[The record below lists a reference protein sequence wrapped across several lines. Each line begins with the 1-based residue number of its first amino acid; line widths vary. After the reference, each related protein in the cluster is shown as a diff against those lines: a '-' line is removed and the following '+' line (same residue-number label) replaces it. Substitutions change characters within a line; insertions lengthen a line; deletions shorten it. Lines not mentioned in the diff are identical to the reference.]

1 EVYTI
6 PLADPTTVLQVLQTI
21 LTGDE
26 ETRLT
31 IDDAT
36 GNLVALAKPAQHA
49 TIRATI
55 AQMERDAKQVEV
67 IRLRIVD
74 PQLAVLSINR
84 LFGVDA
90 EGGAKNAP
98 RVEAELTTRQLL
110 IRGTQGQIKQIR
122 TLLEKMGETN
132 TDEDADGIADRR
144 HTRPIPYTADELR
157 DLLPKVE
164 RAWLRRNRILIDPPL
179 LIEGGSEPDS
189 GELNLPARAP
199 LRQSTDGFIPEKRP
213 EEFQRFDLTPKPES
227 GSRPQPKP
235 EKIEEPAKEP
245 AAKNNSSAAAGRQ
258 PRIHLVADD
267 GEDKAPAAAAVEPS
281 AAEPDKAQPQT
292 GPATGNSVA
301 ADGEPPLLLILPGLD
316 SSVIASKDLDALD
329 EFENLLSTL
338 AVKAAARPRFTVFYL
353 KYAKSRTAAELLK
366 EVLGGGSGGDTGGG
380 GGGGLLGDLAG
391 AAMGNLGG
399 DLLGGL
405 LGLGGA
411 DGSVTSIGSV
421 TFVPDSRL
429 NAIFVQGEPAD
440 MDVVER
446 LLRIIDQEASPEDVQ
461 TFARPRIIS
470 VVNSS
475 AAEISQVVRQ
485 VYAEQL
491 GSSNNQQ
498 RQPSPEQ
505 IIRAL
510 RGGRGGRDGQGSQEE
525 KQKMTMSVDE
535 RNNLLI
541 VAAEESLFQ
550 EVKALVEQLDFVR
563 PESQQV
569 MRVIT
574 LKRIDPA
581 TVQQALSSIAGDSI
595 QIGTTKS
602 GTSRQPSRPE
612 SESRGSSEDMRRIQE
627 IQRRVE
633 FFNQLQRAG
642 QQGRGDGRSEGRPPG
657 GRPDGGGNRPAPP
670 SRGNPRGG

>member
-1 EVYTI
+1 
-6 PLADPTTVLQVLQTI
+6 
-21 LTGDE
+21 
-26 ETRLT
+26 R
-31 IDDAT
+31 
-36 GNLVALAKPAQHA
+36 PA
-49 TIRATI
+49 
-55 AQMERDAKQVEV
+55 
-67 IRLRIVD
+67 
-74 PQLAVLSINR
+74 
-84 LFGVDA
+84 
-90 EGGAKNAP
+90 
-98 RVEAELTTRQLL
+98 
-110 IRGTQGQIKQIR
+110 
-122 TLLEKMGETN
+122 
-132 TDEDADGIADRR
+132 
-144 HTRPIPYTADELR
+144 
-157 DLLPKVE
+157 
-164 RAWLRRNRILIDPPL
+164 
-179 LIEGGSEPDS
+179 
-189 GELNLPARAP
+189 
-199 LRQSTDGFIPEKRP
+199 
-213 EEFQRFDLTPKPES
+213 EFQRFDLTPKPES
-227 GSRPQPKP
+227 GSRPRPKP

-245 AAKNNSSAAAGRQ
+245 AAKNNSSAAAGPQ
-258 PRIHLVADD
+258 SRIYLVADD

-281 AAEPDKAQPQT
+281 TVEPSAVEPSAVEPSAAEPGKAQLQT
-292 GPATGNSVA
+292 GPTAGDGAA
-301 ADGEPPLLLILPGLD
+301 ADGEPPLLLVLPGFD

-338 AVKAAARPRFTVFYL
+338 AVKAAARPSFTVFYL

-366 EVLGGGSGGDTGGG
+366 EVLGGGSSSDTGGG

-461 TFARPRIIS
+461 TFARPRIIP

-491 GSSNNQQ
+491 GGSNTQQ

-510 RGGRGGRDGQGSQEE
+510 RGGRGGRDGQSSQEE

-550 EVKALVEQLDFVR
+550 EVRALVEQLDFVR

-595 QIGTTKS
+595 QVSTTKS

-612 SESRGSSEDMRRIQE
+612 SASRGSSEDMRRIQE
-627 IQRRVE
+627 IQKRVE

-642 QQGRGDGRSEGRPPG
+642 QQGRGDGRSEGRPSG